1 MYITI
6 DKIAEFLTSKSRVC
20 LTINGHWGIGK
31 THLWKQVEEK
41 INADKKVVYI
51 DLFGKESYK
60 QILEEIV
67 FKIHQNYNK
76 TVNVT
81 SRIIS
86 KTINIK
92 SAGIININPDA
103 IFSFLKKEDFNN
115 IIVCFDNIERR
126 SDNLSLKEILGLV
139 NLLKED
145 KVGLNK

>member
-60 QILEEIV
+60 QI
-67 FKIHQNYNK
+67 FRRN
-76 TVNVT
+76 
-81 SRIIS
+81 
-86 KTINIK
+86 
-92 SAGIININPDA
+92 
-103 IFSFLKKEDFNN
+103 SF
-115 IIVCFDNIERR
+115 
-126 SDNLSLKEILGLV
+126 
-139 NLLKED
+139 
-145 KVGLNK
+145 

>member
-6 DKIAEFLTSKSRVC
+6 DKIAEFLISKSRVC

-76 TVNVT
+76 IANVT

-86 KTINIK
+86 KTIN
-92 SAGIININPDA
+92 
-103 IFSFLKKEDFNN
+103 
-115 IIVCFDNIERR
+115 
-126 SDNLSLKEILGLV
+126 
-139 NLLKED
+139 
-145 KVGLNK
+145 